1 MPWKVSM
8 DQGTKALDLAV
19 TGTECGYEAQS
30 ANPTVQEVEHVGDTK
45 AVGRDARMR
54 EIQKAVLVPKLGK
67 KFQLKNFNIP
77 LNDLKADREQFLKQV
92 SSKSYPL
99 FGSLS

>member
-1 MPWKVSM
+1 M

-30 ANPTVQEVEHVGDTK
+30 ANPTVQEVEHVGDIK

-54 EIQKAVLVPKLGK
+54 EIRKAVLVPKLGK

>member
-1 MPWKVSM
+1 M

-30 ANPTVQEVEHVGDTK
+30 ANPTVQEVEHVGDIRK

-54 EIQKAVLVPKLGK
+54 EIQKAVLVPKIGK
-67 KFQLKNFNIP
+67 KFQLKNVNIP